1 MTFKA
6 LLAVFCLLFVL
17 THAEYNVKPKLPFQ
31 KRSLLEDG
39 GELID
44 VFYALIDRRSS
55 LTMNEIQSNIAAE
68 APYLTITI
76 VSSRKLKLVLTDSSK
91 DPNAVLAF
99 IQDQPGISYVQ
110 FKHIPKPLVSSSEES
125 APESSE
131 ESVSEESSEESSDEP
146 SSELVPSSEVAEESS
161 SSSSSEEESS
171 SSLEESSSSE
181 EQESSTSEESEEP
194 SSVFEPIFDHSQFV
208 KKTEVKALLDEMLKS
223 SLPEI
228 VRMVKESLVSQE
240 SSDESSESE
249 ASEPTESI
257 IKSSAEPEAPAV
269 PPSNNSTSEAS
280 ELPSDSK
287 EASSD

>member
-1 MTFKA
+1 M
-6 LLAVFCLLFVL
+6 
-17 THAEYNVKPKLPFQ
+17 
-31 KRSLLEDG
+31 
-39 GELID
+39 
-44 VFYALIDRRSS
+44 
-55 LTMNEIQSNIAAE
+55 
-68 APYLTITI
+68 
-76 VSSRKLKLVLTDSSK
+76 
-91 DPNAVLAF
+91 
-99 IQDQPGISYVQ
+99 
-110 FKHIPKPLVSSSEES
+110 
-125 APESSE
+125 
-131 ESVSEESSEESSDEP
+131 
-146 SSELVPSSEVAEESS
+146 PSSEVAEESS

-269 PPSNNSTSEAS
+269 PPSKYAGMRPWLWFQKTKKNIPYLSGFYR
-280 ELPSDSK
+280 ELSFNWNQN
-287 EASSD
+287 EVLIVGYE